1 MTAMALHLTSVIAYV
16 DLSVVHVWKVAKRKG
31 KYSLLLKIQILSDEK
46 RTLVFVL
53 PEENHNRTE

>member
-1 MTAMALHLTSVIAYV
+1 MTAVALHLTSVIAYV
-16 DLSVVHVWKVAKRKG
+16 DLSVVYVWKVAKRKG
-31 KYSLLLKIQILSDEK
+31 KYLLLLKIQILSDEK